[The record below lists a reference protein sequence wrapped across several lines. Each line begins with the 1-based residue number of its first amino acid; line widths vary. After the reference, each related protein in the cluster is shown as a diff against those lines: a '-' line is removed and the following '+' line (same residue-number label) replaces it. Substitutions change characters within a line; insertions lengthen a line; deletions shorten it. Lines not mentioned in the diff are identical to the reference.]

1 MKTLF
6 VKEQDA
12 QRAWFVIDA
21 TDKPVGRV
29 AAKAAYML
37 RGKHKV
43 TYAPHQETGD
53 YVVII
58 NAEKALMSGNKAEDK
73 MYYHHTG
80 FPGGLRSVNYTK
92 LLQRHPAD
100 PILLAI
106 KGMLPKGPLGRK
118 LLTNV
123 KVYAGDTHPHAA
135 QNPQAVEV

>member
-6 VKEQDA
+6 VKEHEA
-12 QRAWFVIDA
+12 PRAWFVIDA

-43 TYAPHQETGD
+43 TYAPHQENGD
-53 YVVII
+53 YIVII
-58 NAEKALMSGNKAEDK
+58 NAEKAVMTGTKAEDK
-73 MYYHHTG
+73 LYYHHTG
-80 FPGGLRSVNYTK
+80 FPGGLRSVTYDK
-92 LLQRHPAD
+92 LLQRHPGD